1 MELIINAHQAIDGR
15 THGCIYS
22 AQNGKLAEV
31 PCCYTYRFHE
41 GKLYS
46 MIWVGND
53 LVAED

>member
-22 AQNGKLAEV
+22 AQSGKLAEV
-31 PCCYTYRFHE
+31 SCCYTYRFHE